1 MRWYNDENLAEKVPE
16 IDLIIGGHDHEYEIK
31 KSCLSTSNNELNN
44 FSKNSLISGFF
55 SSFIVWS
62 ILILTY

>member
-31 KSCLSTSNNELNN
+31 KSYLS
-44 FSKNSLISGFF
+44 KI
-55 SSFIVWS
+55 
-62 ILILTY
+62 